1 MTATDSASA
10 ETKAAP
16 RSPWREAW
24 KRLRKHRL
32 AVVGLCIVAVVTIS
46 AIFAPWVAPFDPE
59 TQERWWARAL
69 PPGTCHLDLRNEI
82 VAEAG
87 KKPRGTDV
95 PEGVLRV
102 LGDGRGHTFGL
113 DVQQERVSTLR
124 VIVEDGVVQSIG
136 EGGKRH
142 ARIDIG
148 AGEVMRLKET
158 RAEIAVTA
166 IVSGEPAHASL
177 SAAEGR
183 AVVML
188 EYARR
193 APEDRY
199 LVEVK
204 FDGDGVVTGVT
215 QAAKNLAGETRVSAV
230 AIVDARLDGQR
241 LEHTHLLG
249 TDQEGRDTL
258 SRVIF
263 GGRISL
269 LIGAVA
275 TLVSLFIG
283 VLYGAISGYSGGRID
298 ALMMRTVDVL
308 YALPYMF
315 LVILLVAAWGRH
327 LLVLFAALGLV
338 QWLTPSRV
346 VRGQI
351 LSLRRREFVE
361 AATTLGASKW
371 SVLSRHLIPN
381 TLGIVV
387 VYTSLTIPAVIL
399 EESFLSFIGL
409 SVLYDG
415 RPLESWGA
423 LVDYGRQ
430 ALPTGAWWLLIVPA
444 AAMSVTLL
452 SLNFLGDGLRDILD
466 PRLGPHVGDVPV
478 KK

>member
-1 MTATDSASA
+1 VTATATAPDVPKS
-10 ETKAAP
+10 AP
-16 RSPWREAW
+16 RSPWGEAW

-32 AVVGLCIVAVVTIS
+32 AVVGLFLVAIVTFAAVL
-46 AIFAPWVAPFDPE
+46 APWVAPFDPE
-59 TQERWWARAL
+59 TQERWWGRAL
-69 PPGTCHLDLRNEI
+69 PPGTRHLDLRNEI
-82 VAEAG
+82 VVEQG
-87 KKPRGTDV
+87 KRPRDSDV

-102 LGDGRGHTFGL
+102 LGDGRRHVL
-113 DVQQERVSTLR
+113 VVDVQEERVATLR
-124 VIVEDGVVQSIG
+124 VTVEEGMVQSIG
-136 EGGKRH
+136 EGGRRH
-142 ARIDIG
+142 ARVDVA
-148 AGEVMRLKET
+148 AGEVLRRKES
-158 RAEIAVTA
+158 REPVAVTS
-166 IVSGEPAHASL
+166 IVVGEAVPAAL
-177 SAAEGR
+177 GAAEGR

-193 APEDRY
+193 SPEDRR
-199 LVEVK
+199 LVEVA
-204 FDGDGVVTGVT
+204 FDGDGVVT
-215 QAAKNLAGETRVSAV
+215 AAKRAGETVAGEVRTPAVS
-230 AIVDARLDGQR
+230 ILDARIDDRR

-258 SRVIF
+258 SRTIF

-338 QWLTPSRV
+338 QWLTPSRI
-346 VRGQI
+346 VRGQV
-351 LSLRRREFVE
+351 LSLKGREFVD
-361 AATTLGASKW
+361 AARTLGASRW
-371 SVLSRHLIPN
+371 QILTRHLIPN

-387 VYTSLTIPAVIL
+387 IITTLTIPEVIL
-399 EESFLSFIGL
+399 VESFLSFIGL

-452 SLNFLGDGLRDILD
+452 SLNFLGDGLRDALD
-466 PRLGPHVGDVPV
+466 PQQRGR
-478 KK
+478 K